1 MNITHIKP
9 KYGLLVVLFILLTS
23 YSIFQ
28 ARALL
33 TGPRVWITSP
43 EDGRVASNHLVVIEG
58 QSRNVAWIS
67 LNGHQ
72 IFTDKEGNWSEKLI
86 VSKGTSIMTVEASD
100 RFGRETKKSV
110 RIVLN

>member
-1 MNITHIKP
+1 MKFNVKP
-9 KYGLLVVLFILLTS
+9 RYAILIALFIFLVA
-23 YSIFQ
+23 YSLYQ

-33 TGPRVWITSP
+33 IGPRVGITSP
-43 EDGRVASNHLVVIEG
+43 KDCQVASDPIIVIEG

-72 IFTDKEGNWSEKLI
+72 IFTDEEGNWSEKLI
-86 VSKGTSIMTVEASD
+86 VSEGMSIMTVEASD
-100 RFGRETKKSV
+100 RFGRETKKGV